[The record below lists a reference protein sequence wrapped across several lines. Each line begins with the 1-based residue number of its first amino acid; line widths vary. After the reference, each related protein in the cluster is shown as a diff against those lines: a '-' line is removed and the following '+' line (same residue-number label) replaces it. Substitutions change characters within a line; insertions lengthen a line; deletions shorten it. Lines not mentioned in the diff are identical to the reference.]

1 MINFALWISEQ
12 AQFKNFG
19 SMLATICFF
28 TFVVSLFHMKI
39 ERDQYRK
46 NLELEYKEFSE
57 QQMSRYM
64 AEIQSLYSIVRLSL
78 IHISLQSSHGLLML
92 SLGLFFLRRLL
103 VQFFFH
109 RQSCARGEANRRAEV
124 FSGDLRLHARCV

>member
-12 AQFKNFG
+12 AQFKKFWKYVGND
-19 SMLATICFF
+19 LFF

-64 AEIQSLYSIVRLSL
+64 AEIQSLYSIVRGFRHDLGNL
-78 IHISLQSSHGLLML
+78 VYFYVISY
-92 SLGLFFLRRLL
+92 
-103 VQFFFH
+103 
-109 RQSCARGEANRRAEV
+109 
-124 FSGDLRLHARCV
+124 